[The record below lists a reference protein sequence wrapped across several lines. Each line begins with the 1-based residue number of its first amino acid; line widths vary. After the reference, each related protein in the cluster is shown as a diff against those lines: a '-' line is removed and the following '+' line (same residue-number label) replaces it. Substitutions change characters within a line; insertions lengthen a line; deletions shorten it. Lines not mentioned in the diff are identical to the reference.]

1 MKKTIYGILMFI
13 SGAAFGAAITVKIV
27 KTKYEKLANEEVK
40 IVREYYASKRSE
52 IDTADVTV
60 EAKDVE
66 VTTKYTEEIK
76 ELDRIK
82 KLDGEEK
89 FDAYID
95 LIEKNGYTP
104 KDINETED
112 DKNTEKKEIV
122 TVKHKSN
129 TVLITPEELGE
140 EVEEYERC
148 FDIVTLVYYADDV
161 MVYHEDEHL
170 VDDIDDLVGSEF
182 RKHFGDYEEDAV
194 FVRNFRNET
203 DYEIIRDEDKY
214 YDIWPK
220 VRGEEDG

>member
-13 SGAAFGAAITVKIV
+13 SGAAFGAAITVKVV

-52 IDTADVTV
+52 TDTTKV
-60 EAKDVE
+60 EVEDVE

-89 FDAYID
+89 IDAYLD

-104 KDINETED
+104 KDTDKIED

-148 FDIVTLVYYADDV
+148 FDITTLIYYADGV
-161 MVYHEDEHL
+161 MAYHEDEHL
-170 VDDIDDLVGSEF
+170 VDDIEDLVGTEF
-182 RKHFGDYEEDAV
+182 KDHFGDYEDDAV

-203 DYEIIRDEDKY
+203 DYEIIRDDDKY

-220 VRGEEDG
+220 ERGEEDG

>member
-13 SGAAFGAAITVKIV
+13 SGAAFGAAITVKVV
-27 KTKYEKLANEEVK
+27 KTKYEKLANEEVQ

-52 IDTADVTV
+52 TNFPNV
-60 EAKDVE
+60 EVKDVK

-89 FDAYID
+89 FDAYVD

-104 KDINETED
+104 KDTDKIED

-122 TVKHKSN
+122 TVKHKNN

-148 FDIVTLVYYADDV
+148 FDITTLIYYADGV
-161 MVYHEDEHL
+161 MAYHEDEHL
-170 VDDIDDLVGSEF
+170 VDVIEDLVGTEF
-182 RKHFGDYEEDAV
+182 KDHFGDYEDDAV

-203 DYEIIRDEDKY
+203 DYEIIRDDDKY

-220 VRGEEDG
+220 ERGEEDG